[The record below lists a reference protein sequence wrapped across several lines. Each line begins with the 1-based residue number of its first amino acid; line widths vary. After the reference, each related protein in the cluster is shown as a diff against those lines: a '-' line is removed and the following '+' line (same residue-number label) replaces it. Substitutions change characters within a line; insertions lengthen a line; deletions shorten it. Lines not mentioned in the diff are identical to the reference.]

1 MSCGAASIKTE
12 TTIAAAAV
20 SNSVLL
26 CILTPALWNS
36 VH

>member
-1 MSCGAASIKTE
+1 M
-12 TTIAAAAV
+12 IAAVAV
-20 SNSVLL
+20 PEGVLL